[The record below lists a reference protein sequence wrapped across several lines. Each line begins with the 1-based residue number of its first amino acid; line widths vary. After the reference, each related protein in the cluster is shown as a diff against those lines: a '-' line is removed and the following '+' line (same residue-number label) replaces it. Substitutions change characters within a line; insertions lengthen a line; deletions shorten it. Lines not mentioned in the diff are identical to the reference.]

1 MWNMKTF
8 ASKNYKMVQLN
19 NKMTTR
25 EFIAKVAKIFNVR
38 KEFIFVTYDF
48 DTGDEVVKVEIEE
61 SNDNSLYHAVE
72 VLKNYSK
79 LTVEV
84 KLQPSPAEISIADG
98 KRVLRS
104 KEVVAEQ
111 LKREMGLH
119 DDAGK
124 RTRVF
129 LDAKWTTRCDQI
141 MKEDSRFLLEFD
153 KTKAG
158 VKLVFGNDGYLL
170 NPFQVICPICM
181 EIKVLSSMNQLCAL
195 SQHLKDKH
203 LEDSKG
209 ISVIK
214 RLGAWLEN
222 HFVSGEELDQLAS
235 IPELISL
242 QEVLTTTRVRAMV
255 LARDI
260 L

>member
-1 MWNMKTF
+1 MWNMRTF

-124 RTRVF
+124 RTRGF
-129 LDAKWTTRCDQI
+129 LDAKCTAKCDEI
-141 MKEDSRFLLEFD
+141 MEKDSRFLLKFD

-158 VKLVFGNDGYLL
+158 VKLVCGNDGYLL

-181 EIKVLSSMNQLCAL
+181 EIKVLNSMNQLCAL
-195 SQHLKDKH
+195 SQHLKENIWKI
-203 LEDSKG
+203 LKG
-209 ISVIK
+209 E
-214 RLGAWLEN
+214 A
-222 HFVSGEELDQLAS
+222 
-235 IPELISL
+235 
-242 QEVLTTTRVRAMV
+242 
-255 LARDI
+255 
-260 L
+260 

>member
-1 MWNMKTF
+1 M
-8 ASKNYKMVQLN
+8 YV
-19 NKMTTR
+19 
-25 EFIAKVAKIFNVR
+25 
-38 KEFIFVTYDF
+38 KELICVTYDF
-48 DTGDEVVKVEIEE
+48 DTGDEVVKVEIDE
-61 SNDNSLYHAVE
+61 SHDNSLHYAVE

-84 KLQPSPAEISIADG
+84 KLQPSPAELSIADG
-98 KRVLRS
+98 KRALRS

-124 RTRVF
+124 RTRGF
-129 LDAKWTTRCDQI
+129 LDAKWTAKCDQI
-141 MKEDSRFLLEFD
+141 MEEDSRFLLEFD

-181 EIKVLSSMNQLCAL
+181 EIKVLNSMNQLRVL

-203 LEDSKG
+203 MEDSKG
-209 ISVIK
+209 RSVIK

-222 HFVSGEELDQLAS
+222 HFVSSDELDQLAS

>member
-1 MWNMKTF
+1 MTVIIKISASSQISVSTAKLVQQTLFSNDFLVIPVNCYHVSEVSRVWNMRTF
-8 ASKNYKMVQLN
+8 ASKNYKMVQVN

-38 KEFIFVTYDF
+38 KELICVTYDF

-61 SNDNSLYHAVE
+61 SDDNSLHHAVE

-84 KLQPSPAEISIADG
+84 KLQPSPAELSIADG
-98 KRVLRS
+98 KRALRS

-124 RTRVF
+124 RTRGF
-129 LDAKWTTRCDQI
+129 LDAKWTAKCDQI
-141 MKEDSRFLLEFD
+141 MEEDSRFLLEFD

-181 EIKVLSSMNQLCAL
+181 EIKVLSSMNQLRAL
-195 SQHLKDKH
+195 SQHL
-203 LEDSKG
+203 
-209 ISVIK
+209 
-214 RLGAWLEN
+214 
-222 HFVSGEELDQLAS
+222 
-235 IPELISL
+235 
-242 QEVLTTTRVRAMV
+242 
-255 LARDI
+255 
-260 L
+260 